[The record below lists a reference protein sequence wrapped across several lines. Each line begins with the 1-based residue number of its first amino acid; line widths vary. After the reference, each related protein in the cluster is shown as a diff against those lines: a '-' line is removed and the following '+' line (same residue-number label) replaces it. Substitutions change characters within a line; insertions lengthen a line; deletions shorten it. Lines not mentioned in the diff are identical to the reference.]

1 MSEFSKSSKQKLKE
15 KTALIREKFAAYRR
29 GARNDEIEEHNGK
42 PFTHPQITKD
52 KTKYNRKIMK
62 KVSRDDY

>member
-1 MSEFSKSSKQKLKE
+1 MPKNSKPTKQEIKE
-15 KTALIREKFAAYRR
+15 NINRQKERFAAYRR
-29 GARNDEIEEHNGK
+29 GAREEEIEDHNGK